1 MRPLQDVIQEY
12 RVLFSANC
20 ASNTAYGH
28 WDGKIALPLTLSHQS
43 SDGMQGRGEKKQYI
57 FLTGSISSTSTVV
70 PCYLLTL

>member
-43 SDGMQGRGEKKQYI
+43 SDGMQGRGKKTNI
-57 FLTGSISSTSTVV
+57 FSLLV
-70 PCYLLTL
+70 PSPQQALLFPVIY